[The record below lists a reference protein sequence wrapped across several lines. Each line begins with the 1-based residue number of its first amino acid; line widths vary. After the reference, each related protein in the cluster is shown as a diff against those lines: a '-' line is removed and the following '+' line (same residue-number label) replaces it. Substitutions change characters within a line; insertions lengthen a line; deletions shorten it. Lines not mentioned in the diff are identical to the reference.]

1 MARALKADE
10 KLRPRIKRR
19 KCSWRSGIFDKGQK
33 HERISRFF
41 DQFLCYVVY
50 ANLIAC
56 FTMESIVWNVLGA
69 FAASCQIILYYRLM
83 TQVVECGTSVFHHSF
98 Y

>member
-19 KCSWRSGIFDKGQK
+19 KCSWRSGMSDKAQK

-41 DQFLCYVVY
+41 DQ
-50 ANLIAC
+50 
-56 FTMESIVWNVLGA
+56 S
-69 FAASCQIILYYRLM
+69 SQILRKKR
-83 TQVVECGTSVFHHSF
+83 F
-98 Y
+98 